1 MSMTRWDPFRDM
13 LSLREAMQQLLEES
27 FVRPGGGMG
36 NRGGARTLPLDIR
49 EENDS
54 FVVSA
59 SLPGVKPDDIQIS
72 VLGDMLTIRADTAM
86 KQEREQ
92 GGYLVRERQ
101 LGSMQRTVTLPGPV
115 DPDSVRATYENG
127 ELTLTMPKSR
137 AGMPRRI
144 SVQAGG
150 QAGRL
155 PSLEA
160 QTPGMDKT
168 QEKQTRQDA
177 ETFFKQGPN
186 AEPPSLEEQTPGLD
200 KEQEQR
206 TKDDAEKFYQ
216 SKDQDQ
222 NQSASNPS

>member
-36 NRGGARTLPLDIR
+36 NRGSARSLPLDIR

-59 SLPGVKPDDIQIS
+59 SLPGVKPEDIA
-72 VLGDMLTIRADTAM
+72 TT
-86 KQEREQ
+86 QERER

-115 DPDSVRATYENG
+115 DPDSVQATYENG

-150 QAGRL
+150 QAGWL
-155 PSLEA
+155 PSLEQ

-168 QEKQTRQDA
+168 QEQQTRQDA
-177 ETFFKQGPN
+177 ETYFKQGPN

-200 KEQEQR
+200 KEQDQR
-206 TKDDAEKFYQ
+206 TRQDAEKFYQ
-216 SKDQDQ
+216 AQGQDQ
-222 NQSASNPS
+222 NQSASHPS

>member
-59 SLPGVKPDDIQIS
+59 SLPGVKPEDIQIS
-72 VLGDMLTIRADTAM
+72 VLGDSLTIRADTATT
-86 KQEREQ
+86 QERER

-101 LGSMQRTVTLPGPV
+101 MGSMQRTVTLPGPV
-115 DPDSVRATYENG
+115 DPDSVQATYEHG

-144 SVQAGG
+144 SVQAGD

-155 PSLEA
+155 PSLEE
-160 QTPGMDKT
+160 QTPGMDKI

-177 ETFFKQGPN
+177 EDFFKQGPN

-206 TKDDAEKFYQ
+206 TKEDAEKFFQ
-216 SKDQDQ
+216 LQGQDQ
-222 NQSASNPS
+222 SQSASNPS